1 MSSKTQ
7 LAVGL
12 DVGSGR
18 TRCVIC
24 AIENGG
30 IRYLSHGLAP
40 AAGWVKGRMSDPVAV
55 AE

>member
-12 DVGSGR
+12 DAGSGR

-30 IRYLSHGLAP
+30 SVTCLMASRPPRDG
-40 AAGWVKGRMSDPVAV
+40 
-55 AE
+55 